1 MDALDIRLL
10 RTMGIQPF
18 VYGARGPDA
27 LKPSRIAQ
35 GLDVSVKTV
44 KARLQRLEDEGVV
57 AGYQI
62 YPNLRHLGV
71 QWRSYFFRVP
81 SEKKEGLNPALEAV
95 EGLVHI
101 FDFFGPDLCCDLYY
115 RDQPELERRLR
126 LVLELLGAPRA
137 LDWYDNRM
145 PRVTR
150 SLSPLDWRIV
160 KALRMRARI
169 PLADLSG
176 EIGVTDR
183 TIRRRIGQMVNHG
196 GIDVVPII
204 DPTLMKDTVP
214 AAFLFR
220 LDDDRAQAVIR
231 EIERIFDAAYLS
243 AWVPPSPETGHFI
256 TLLVARRMADLDEM
270 RRRAGDVRGVE
281 SVEAFIPADVWHNE
295 DWIDEAIDR
304 KARET
309 ASVP

>member
-1 MDALDIRLL
+1 
-10 RTMGIQPF
+10 MGIQPF

-27 LKPSRIAQ
+27 LKPSRIAD
-35 GLDVSVKTV
+35 GLDVSVKTA

-71 QWRSYFFRVP
+71 HWRSYFFRVP
-81 SEKKEGLNPALEAV
+81 SEKKEGLNPALVAV

-101 FDFFGPDLCCDLYY
+101 YDFFGPDLCIDLCY

-126 LVLELLGAPRA
+126 LVSELLGAPRA
-137 LDWYDNRM
+137 FDWYENRM
-145 PRVTR
+145 PLVTG
-150 SLSPLDWRIV
+150 SLSSLDWRIV
-160 KALRMRARI
+160 KALRLRART
-169 PLADLSG
+169 PLRDLSRD
-176 EIGVTDR
+176 IGVTDR
-183 TIRRRIGQMVNHG
+183 TIRRRLDRMVKEG
-196 GIDVVPII
+196 GIDVVPLI
-204 DPTLMKDTVP
+204 DPTRMKDTLP

-220 LDDDRAQAVIR
+220 LNEDKAQAAIR
-231 EIERIFDAAYLS
+231 EIEHVFDSAYLS
-243 AWVPPSPETGHFI
+243 SWVPPSPEMGHFI

-270 RRRAGDVRGVE
+270 RRRAGDLPGVE

-304 KARET
+304 KITET
-309 ASVP
+309 KSVS

>member
-1 MDALDIRLL
+1 MDALDIQLL
-10 RTMGIQPF
+10 RTMGLQPF

-27 LKPSRIAQ
+27 LKPSRIAHE
-35 GLDVSVKTV
+35 LDVSVKTA
-44 KARLQRLEDEGVV
+44 KTRLQRLEEEGVI

-71 QWRSYFFRVP
+71 QWRSYFYRVP
-81 SEKKEGLNPALEAV
+81 PEKKEGLNPALQAV

-101 FDFFGPDLCCDLYY
+101 FDFFGPDLCVDLYF

-126 LVLELLGAPRA
+126 LVTELLGAPRA
-137 LDWYDNRM
+137 FEWYDNRM
-145 PRVTR
+145 PPAAR

-160 KALRMRARI
+160 KALRMRART

-176 EIGVTDR
+176 EVGVTDR
-183 TIRRRIGQMVNHG
+183 TIRRRLGRMVSDG

-204 DPTLMKDTVP
+204 DPTRMKDTVP

-220 LDDDRAQAVIR
+220 LDEDKAPGAIR
-231 EIERIFDAAYLS
+231 EIEHVFDSAYLS

-256 TLLVARRMADLDEM
+256 TLMAARRMADLDAM
-270 RRRAGDVRGVE
+270 RHRAGDLSGVE
-281 SVEAFIPADVWHNE
+281 SVEAFIPADVWHSE

-304 KARET
+304 RVAET
-309 ASVP
+309 GSMA